1 MGLGIFSPQN
11 FLNTKNDYQ
20 LQKKKKCF
28 GSFKFYLLKYYYYYI
43 DFALMFYVRKRK

>member
-20 LQKKKKCF
+20 LQKKKKIVLVVL
-28 GSFKFYLLKYYYYYI
+28 SFTC
-43 DFALMFYVRKRK
+43 